1 MLCLKLFNI
10 MGKTIFD
17 KIWDKHTVSKLEDGA
32 VILYIDRHYIHEV
45 TSPQAFAGL
54 NKRGIKV
61 RRPDK
66 TLATCDHNIPTI
78 NQHLYI
84 NDDSS
89 RIPIEA
95 LKSNCKEHGIEMY
108 GLLHKNNGVV
118 HIIGPELGF
127 TRCGMTIVCGDS
139 HTSTHGAFGN
149 IAFGIGTSEVEMVLA
164 SQTLIQYKPKQMLIE
179 VTGHLGEQVCA
190 KDLILKI
197 ISQLGT
203 SFGTGSFIEFRGD
216 TIERLT
222 MEERMTICN
231 MSIEMGARGA
241 IIPPDEI
248 TFKYLHEREYFP
260 KSEFANLIKEWS
272 ELKSDWDAVY
282 DSKVSID
289 ATSIEPMVTYGTNPG
304 AGIKISDSIP
314 FSNEESFVKSLTY
327 MGFECGDRLEQKR
340 VDYIFLGSCTNGRIE
355 DFRAFASIVKG
366 KRKHPDVIVWLV
378 PGSRRVLEQIESEET
393 GKILRDAGFEIR
405 EPGCSACL
413 AMNEDKV
420 PSGKYC
426 LSTSNRNFEGRQ
438 GPGARTILCGP
449 LVAAASSITGVI
461 TDPRKFITNEL

>member
-1 MLCLKLFNI
+1 M
-10 MGKTIFD
+10 
-17 KIWDKHTVSKLEDGA
+17 
-32 VILYIDRHYIHEV
+32 IL
-45 TSPQAFAGL
+45 S
-54 NKRGIKV
+54 
-61 RRPDK
+61 
-66 TLATCDHNIPTI
+66 
-78 NQHLYI
+78 
-84 NDDSS
+84 
-89 RIPIEA
+89 
-95 LKSNCKEHGIEMY
+95 
-108 GLLHKNNGVV
+108 
-118 HIIGPELGF
+118 
-127 TRCGMTIVCGDS
+127 
-139 HTSTHGAFGN
+139 
-149 IAFGIGTSEVEMVLA
+149 
-164 SQTLIQYKPKQMLIE
+164 
-179 VTGHLGEQVCA
+179 
-190 KDLILKI
+190 I

-314 FSNEESFVKSLTY
+314 FSNEESFVKALTY

-378 PGSRRVLEQIESEET
+378 PGSRRVLEQI
-393 GKILRDAGFEIR
+393 
-405 EPGCSACL
+405 
-413 AMNEDKV
+413 
-420 PSGKYC
+420 
-426 LSTSNRNFEGRQ
+426 
-438 GPGARTILCGP
+438 
-449 LVAAASSITGVI
+449 ASVS
-461 TDPRKFITNEL
+461 